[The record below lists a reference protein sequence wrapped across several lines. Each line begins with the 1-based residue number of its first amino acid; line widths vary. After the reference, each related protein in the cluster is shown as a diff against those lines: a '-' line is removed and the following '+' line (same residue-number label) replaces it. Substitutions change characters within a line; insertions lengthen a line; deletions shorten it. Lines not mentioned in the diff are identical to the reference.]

1 MGFFTFLKLPKNGS
15 KICPDLK
22 ILVATQ
28 TQKQK
33 YDTSKVLNLISTVDH
48 YNDIGIKDNE
58 SGEKMPNGYKT
69 RQTGAQTQEKQENVA
84 IDKVDPMQKKKIV
97 VPDYKNTGIVEA
109 QLSDHTKAINEKK
122 VKTWEDIESKKGYIR
137 IFRDNTLPK
146 PDSYEAGKD
155 DLKFLEELNPTGQG
169 HKDQRVR
176 DEFATIII
184 IWEEETGK
192 EDLIISEEKSKFL
205 VANFAKLLSGN
216 LPEIYAVN
224 FMPRLTVKISSIGKR
239 CGKSISGRC

>member
-1 MGFFTFLKLPKNGS
+1 MLYRTEGLIRAGWGFWVGIFTFLKIPKNGS

-109 QLSDHTKAINEKK
+109 QLSEHTKAINEKK

-155 DLKFLEELNPTGQG
+155 DLKFLEELNPTG
-169 HKDQRVR
+169 
-176 DEFATIII
+176 
-184 IWEEETGK
+184 
-192 EDLIISEEKSKFL
+192 
-205 VANFAKLLSGN
+205 
-216 LPEIYAVN
+216 
-224 FMPRLTVKISSIGKR
+224 
-239 CGKSISGRC
+239 